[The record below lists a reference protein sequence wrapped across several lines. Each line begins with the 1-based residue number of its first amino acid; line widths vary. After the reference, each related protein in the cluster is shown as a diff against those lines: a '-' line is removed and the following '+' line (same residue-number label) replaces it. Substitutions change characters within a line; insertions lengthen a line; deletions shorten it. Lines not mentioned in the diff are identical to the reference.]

1 MRENLP
7 ILALA
12 MAVVLTGC
20 GDKNSPSSPG
30 GNGNPSP
37 TETATVTSTP
47 TACLSCTHTFT
58 GTATGTP
65 TSTSSPTSTPTVT
78 VTSTETMTSTA
89 TPTITPS
96 STVTD
101 TPTSTPT
108 ASLTSTPT
116 TTSTPCSNTGSQGDA
131 PSTAC
136 CPAGLQKNYTFC
148 RPITLA
154 QTSLAYQ
161 IQLYVS
167 GPCSFLQAG
176 LYADNGSHYPG
187 NRIAESAPLSVPG
200 TANQVY
206 SLSFPATSLSAGTY
220 WMAVYGNDPG
230 PFVYLRLSPTSGDSY
245 FDDTGVPLPATF
257 EASTGINYVSN
268 LIEMQTQYCY

>member
-1 MRENLP
+1 MRKLT
-7 ILALA
+7 AL
-12 MAVVLTGC
+12 VLSAAAFCGC
-20 GDKNSPSSPG
+20 SNNPSSPG
-30 GNGNPSP
+30 NNGNPSSSP
-37 TETATVTSTP
+37 TPTATLISTP
-47 TACLSCTHTFT
+47 TACLSCTPTFT
-58 GTATGTP
+58 ATDSMTATPSRTATASPSPTP
-65 TSTSSPTSTPTVT
+65 SPTATSTATVT
-78 VTSTETMTSTA
+78 RTSTSTA
-89 TPTITPS
+89 TPTATS
-96 STVTD
+96 SV
-101 TPTSTPT
+101 
-108 ASLTSTPT
+108 TSTPT

-187 NRIAESAPLSVPG
+187 NRITESAPVSVPG

-206 SLSFPATSLSAGTY
+206 SLSLPATSLSAGTY

-230 PFVYLRLSPTSGDSY
+230 PFVYLRLSSTSGDSY
-245 FDDTGVPLPATF
+245 FDNTGVPMPATF
-257 EASTGINYVSN
+257 EASAGINYVSN